1 MVHHVTGKRRPDI
14 AMDHV
19 AYYSRCW
26 ATSSHG
32 LGGTAWQSDT
42 AASYYSSFL
51 APFTQHS
58 CTRRTKRV
66 DCNDSGSPVPDLQG
80 PAFLQHLHAG
90 EGSAG
95 SAVAT
100 TQATDNGLTK
110 IADRQPSVTL
120 PPCTVPR
127 TRFPR
132 LRGLSPSERTRR
144 SSGQA
149 WQKDAVTTET
159 KKPRGRS
166 EARAFLHRPGPVP
179 MPTASASSDPK
190 P

>member
-1 MVHHVTGKRRPDI
+1 MPWSPPPSPGPISAANLIPQLRAERPMVHHVTGKRRPDI

-80 PAFLQHLHAG
+80 PAFLQHVHAG

-120 PPCTVPR
+120 PPCTGPR

-132 LRGLSPSERTRR
+132 LRVRASAREEA
-144 SSGQA
+144 QA
-149 WQKDAVTTET
+149 K
-159 KKPRGRS
+159 RGR
-166 EARAFLHRPGPVP
+166 R
-179 MPTASASSDPK
+179 MP
-190 P
+190 